1 MSRISK
7 TAFAFYIE
15 DFKGAR
21 DKDVKEIKDIVYFA
35 ADLKLKDLRIDDDPY
50 FEGTFI
56 DDDETL
62 EVIIDENTNLIL
74 DLIDKTDFSY
84 LGRIGFVNK
93 LELKIEQPEVKMKI
107 DKIVFFTFV
116 TLKNGQRQERSNRVK
131 ICERKCIF
139 YNKFRRKKRTK
150 DKGIK

>member
-21 DKDVKEIKDIVYFA
+21 DKDVKEIKDIVDFP

-50 FEGTFI
+50 FEGIII

-62 EVIIDENTNLIL
+62 EVIIDENTKLIL

-84 LGRIGFVNK
+84 LGRIGFANK
-93 LELKIEQPEVKMKI
+93 LE
-107 DKIVFFTFV
+107 FFT
-116 TLKNGQRQERSNRVK
+116 TNLG
-131 ICERKCIF
+131 ERKEQKTKEL
-139 YNKFRRKKRTK
+139 NKKK
-150 DKGIK
+150 ILV

>member
-21 DKDVKEIKDIVYFA
+21 DKDVKEIKDIVGFA
-35 ADLKLKDLRIDDDPY
+35 ADDDPY
-50 FEGTFI
+50 FEGIII

-62 EVIIDENTNLIL
+62 EVIIDENTKLIL

-84 LGRIGFVNK
+84 LGRIGFANK
-93 LELKIEQPEVKMKI
+93 LE
-107 DKIVFFTFV
+107 FFT
-116 TLKNGQRQERSNRVK
+116 TNLG
-131 ICERKCIF
+131 ERKEQKTKEL
-139 YNKFRRKKRTK
+139 NKKK
-150 DKGIK
+150 ILV